1 MLLYAQ
7 ARDAILAQQLGV
19 LSNISHAID
28 PALGPALEGL
38 SSLALFMILAKEGI
52 VTLVISLHRRRMRP
66 QRHLAHSADQ
76 EPWNNS
82 PVRVRG
88 DDLARDD
95 LFRADDHFFRCAY
108 ALEHNAEIAP
118 AVRVAVFVGALQVDD
133 CHVWDERP

>member
-7 ARDAILAQQLGV
+7 ARNALLAELLAVLGA
-19 LSNISHAID
+19 ISHAID

-66 QRHLAHSADQ
+66 ERDLAHSAHQ
-76 EPWNNS
+76 EPWDHGA
-82 PVRVRG
+82 VRVRG

-95 LFRADDHFFRCAY
+95 LFRADDHLLGRAHT
-108 ALEHNAEIAP
+108 L
-118 AVRVAVFVGALQVDD
+118 
-133 CHVWDERP
+133 

>member
-1 MLLYAQ
+1 ASPVQAESRNPSVSVIRLRGVGMLLYAQ

-28 PALGPALEGL
+28 PPLGPALEGL

-66 QRHLAHSADQ
+66 QRHLADSADQ
-76 EPWNNS
+76 KAWDHGS
-82 PVRVRG
+82 VRVRR

-95 LFRADDHFFRCAY
+95 LLGADDD
-108 ALEHNAEIAP
+108 L
-118 AVRVAVFVGALQVDD
+118 L
-133 CHVWDERP
+133 